1 MQLNSLHDN
10 DIHLFEDEHKYQLRS
25 NPSITFNSVTELISK
40 YFEPFNK
47 DSVAS
52 KLINTHPKYFGMTK
66 VELIKQWDERR
77 DHGSKIHKE
86 IEDFIK
92 SGKVATEQKS
102 LDAIDWLERNSL
114 EKELQSEAII
124 FSKELKIA
132 GSIDVL
138 INDKKNNSYV
148 ILDWKT
154 SKSIP
159 KTSFNGKMGIHPATR
174 HLMDCKFIH
183 YSMQLSFYRYIL
195 EMYYGLLISDQLI
208 AHLDGNSC
216 TIHHAHYHKNEIMK
230 IISSEKN

>member
-1 MQLNSLHDN
+1 MNSLHDN

-114 EKELQSEAII
+114 EKELKSEAII

-138 INDKKNNSYV
+138 IHDKKNNSYV

-216 TIHHAHYHKNEIMK
+216 TIHRAHYHKNEIMK

>member
-1 MQLNSLHDN
+1 MHDN

-138 INDKKNNSYV
+138 IHDKKNNSYV

-216 TIHHAHYHKNEIMK
+216 TIHRAHYHKNEIMK
-230 IISSEKN
+230 IISSEKKLTPL

>member
-1 MQLNSLHDN
+1 MNSLHDN

-77 DHGSKIHKE
+77 DQGSKIHKE

-138 INDKKNNSYV
+138 MHDKKNNSYV

-216 TIHHAHYHKNEIMK
+216 TIHRAHYHKNEIMK

>member
-1 MQLNSLHDN
+1 MHDN

-47 DSVAS
+47 DLVAS

-66 VELIKQWDERR
+66 VELIKQWDQIR

-138 INDKKNNSYV
+138 IYDKKNNSYV

-216 TIHHAHYHKNEIMK
+216 TIYHAHYHKNEIMK

>member
-1 MQLNSLHDN
+1 MHDN

-138 INDKKNNSYV
+138 IHDKKNNSYV

-183 YSMQLSFYRYIL
+183 YSIQLSFYRYIL

-216 TIHHAHYHKNEIMK
+216 TIHRAHYHKNEIMK

>member
-1 MQLNSLHDN
+1 MNSLHDN

-77 DHGSKIHKE
+77 DQGSKIHKE

-138 INDKKNNSYV
+138 IHDKKNNSYV

-216 TIHHAHYHKNEIMK
+216 TIHRAHYHKNEIMK

>member
-1 MQLNSLHDN
+1 MHDN

-25 NPSITFNSVTELISK
+25 NTSITFNSVTELISK

-138 INDKKNNSYV
+138 IHDKKNNSYV

-230 IISSEKN
+230 IISSEKKLTPL

>member
-138 INDKKNNSYV
+138 IHDKKNNSYV

-216 TIHHAHYHKNEIMK
+216 TIHRAHYHKNEIMK

>member
-1 MQLNSLHDN
+1 MNSLHDN

-124 FSKELKIA
+124 FSRELKIA

-138 INDKKNNSYV
+138 IHDKKNNSYV

-216 TIHHAHYHKNEIMK
+216 TIHRAHYHKNEIMK

>member
-1 MQLNSLHDN
+1 LNSLHDN

-138 INDKKNNSYV
+138 IHDKKNNSYV

-216 TIHHAHYHKNEIMK
+216 TIHRAHYHKNEIMK

>member
-77 DHGSKIHKE
+77 DQGSKIHKE

-138 INDKKNNSYV
+138 IHDKKNNSYV
-148 ILDWKT
+148 II
-154 SKSIP
+154 SKINSGNVKIDPIP
-159 KTSFNGKMGIHPATR
+159 LNPITIRDRFR
-174 HLMDCKFIH
+174 KFIGIVK
-183 YSMQLSFYRYIL
+183 YL
-195 EMYYGLLISDQLI
+195 
-208 AHLDGNSC
+208 
-216 TIHHAHYHKNEIMK
+216 
-230 IISSEKN
+230 

>member
-1 MQLNSLHDN
+1 MNSLHDN

-52 KLINTHPKYFGMTK
+52 KLINTHPKYFGLTK

-124 FSKELKIA
+124 FSRELKIA

-138 INDKKNNSYV
+138 IHDKKNNSYV

-216 TIHHAHYHKNEIMK
+216 TIHRAHYHKNEIMK

>member
-1 MQLNSLHDN
+1 LNSLHDN

-138 INDKKNNSYV
+138 IHDKKNNSYV

-183 YSMQLSFYRYIL
+183 YSIQLSFYRYIL

-216 TIHHAHYHKNEIMK
+216 TIHRAHYHKNEIMK

>member
-1 MQLNSLHDN
+1 MHDN

-138 INDKKNNSYV
+138 IHDKKNNSYV

-216 TIHHAHYHKNEIMK
+216 TIHRAHYHKNEIMK